1 MKIYPLLKL
10 ALLPVI
16 LAGCLGRPDTSVDPS
31 RIYPTFILTY
41 DEIDE
46 RTFVRSILLADNE
59 FGFRQELQGSAHV
72 DFDGNELRFN
82 DQENEYLLF
91 FDEIILD
98 GEFEYVD
105 QNGLSYTNPVDISF
119 ISFSSG
125 LDTIDISQD
134 LEVRW
139 IGDPVGENEF
149 VTLVIEEQQFGVLES
164 FQSIVPGTRSLFV
177 PSSSLSNFGVGSIIL
192 RLIREKSV
200 DTIEDPGLGGKI
212 QSAYLALP
220 LNSILE

>member
-16 LAGCLGRPDTSVDPS
+16 LAGCLGRPDFSVDPS

-82 DQENEYLLF
+82 DTEDEYLLF
-91 FDEIILD
+91 FNEVILD

-105 QNGLSYTNPVDISF
+105 QNGLSYINPVDISF
-119 ISFSSG
+119 ISFSSFF
-125 LDTIDISQD
+125 
-134 LEVRW
+134 
-139 IGDPVGENEF
+139 N
-149 VTLVIEEQQFGVLES
+149 
-164 FQSIVPGTRSLFV
+164 VPDGTT
-177 PSSSLSNFGVGSIIL
+177 PNIL
-192 RLIREKSV
+192 RQV
-200 DTIEDPGLGGKI
+200 YTILC
-212 QSAYLALP
+212 YLVKF
-220 LNSILE
+220 